1 MLHNNLIYLLL
12 VIAVDLFAIYHLFK
26 RVECSIEQKIMWT
39 LVILL
44 LPLIGVAIIYLVM
57 VMGLSQLVKKL
68 ERRLRNN
75 ER

>member
-1 MLHNNLIYLLL
+1 MFQNNLIYLLL

-44 LPLIGVAIIYLVM
+44 LPLIGVAVFYMWLTF
-57 VMGLSQLVKKL
+57 SQKNRGQS
-68 ERRLRNN
+68 RRQRPWDK
-75 ER
+75 

>member
-1 MLHNNLIYLLL
+1 MFQNNLIYLLL

-44 LPLIGVAIIYLVM
+44 LPLIGVAVFYMWLTF
-57 VMGLSQLVKKL
+57 SQKHRGQS
-68 ERRLRNN
+68 RRQRPWDK
-75 ER
+75 